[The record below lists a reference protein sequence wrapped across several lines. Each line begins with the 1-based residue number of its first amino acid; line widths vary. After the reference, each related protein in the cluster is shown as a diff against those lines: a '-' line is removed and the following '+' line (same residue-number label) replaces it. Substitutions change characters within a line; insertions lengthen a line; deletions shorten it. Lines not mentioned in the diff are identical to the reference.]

1 MPDRSLVE
9 ALRHLEDVVARAK
22 PPLRKS
28 LRKPASSASLKAL
41 ADAVFGGGPLPE
53 DLRTWFSWHDG
64 QTGCE
69 GLSPEGAWTLMSV
82 KDAIQTWRF
91 LNHPKEDIGIR
102 PKPTWLP
109 LVYNG
114 AGDHVMYETASKSRG
129 VLFRYWHDDEGGSV
143 VAKNLAEWAKQTARE
158 RAKHGAL
165 PKTKVRVSFQGVG
178 FRSAQRPRG
187 ESALAALPVGSTYR
201 FQTYLPMF
209 MGPAHYVFCKVASGA
224 WCHGYAPSL
233 KDALADITKTVATD
247 PMKDWQKTEADVW
260 FEIKSNRASWNRLS
274 PKKISPGLYF
284 GTARVG

>member
-1 MPDRSLVE
+1 MPDRELLT

-22 PPLRKS
+22 PELKKS

-41 ADAVFGGGPLPE
+41 EKAVFGGERLPE

-64 QTGCE
+64 QTGFE

-82 KDAIQTWRF
+82 KDAIDTWRF

-114 AGDHVMYETASKSRG
+114 AGDHVMYETAPKRRG
-129 VLFRYWHDDEGGSV
+129 VLFRYWHDSKGGSV
-143 VAKNLAEWAKQTARE
+143 VAKNLADWAKKTAKE

-165 PKTKVRVSFQGVG
+165 PKTKTRVSFEGVG
-178 FRSAQRPRG
+178 FRATPRPRG
-187 ESALAALPVGSTYR
+187 ESALKALPAGVTLR

-209 MGPAHYVFCKVASGA
+209 MGPAHYVFCKVANGT
-224 WCHGYAPSL
+224 WCHGYARSL
-233 KDALADITKTVATD
+233 KDALDEITETVAKD
-247 PMKDWQKTEADVW
+247 PVKDWEKTEGDVW
-260 FEIKSNRASWNRLS
+260 FELKSNRASWNKLS
-274 PKKISPGLYF
+274 PKKVPEGLYF
-284 GTARVG
+284 GTARVE